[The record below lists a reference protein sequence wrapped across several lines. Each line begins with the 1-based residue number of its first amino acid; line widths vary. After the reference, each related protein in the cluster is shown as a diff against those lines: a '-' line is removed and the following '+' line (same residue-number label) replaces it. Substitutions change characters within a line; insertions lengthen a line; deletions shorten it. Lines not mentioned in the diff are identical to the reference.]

1 MNASG
6 NGDAEPDP
14 GQLFAEELYVL
25 CRRRVAEGRLTGDQA
40 VCGLAAAFAGS
51 AVLFGDQSLPLNQA
65 ADKVADIAR
74 DAFLAFWFRKH
85 EHQGEA

>member
-1 MNASG
+1 MNSSD
-6 NGDAEPDP
+6 NEDPEPDP
-14 GQLFAEELYVL
+14 GRLFAEEIYML
-25 CRRRVAEGRLTGDQA
+25 CRRRVAEGRLTGNQA

-51 AVLFGDQSLPLNQA
+51 AVVFGDPSLPLNQA
-65 ADKVADIAR
+65 ADKVADLAR